1 MTEYI
6 QCRKCKYWVLN
17 NDKFCPHCGIRYPYI
32 AKSPLLC
39 IKLPGFIIAGHA
51 FFYVIVELFTKY
63 TVQLSRLFISLGGF
77 SLVSALSGFFIDK
90 SLKKKIIRS
99 KKYLLKD
106 EENIHIR
113 IKDIKER
120 IEKIKQIRKKLTDQ
134 EKTEKSSSLIKI
146 LDDTDAFFND
156 YLMKYSGELWKIELI
171 RWKNILEPI
180 EYTWKRDD
188 YDKLEKHLEV
198 LKHTRGIGE
207 ELEQKWAKDPY
218 SDTQKGIMI
227 LSNLRELIEG
237 CEKFYKAILAR
248 QAKLVIKDVSPID
261 DKAHELKA
269 AKESGGYS
277 EIFNSKKDLLTFFS
291 SFEELEREFDRLE
304 AEKELISE

>member
-6 QCRKCKYWVLN
+6 QCRICKYWVLN
-17 NDKFCPHCGIRYPYI
+17 NDKYCPHCGILHPYKE
-32 AKSPLLC
+32 KSPLLS
-39 IKLPGFIIAGHA
+39 IKFPGFIIAGHVCV
-51 FFYVIVELFTKY
+51 YGIVELFTKY
-63 TVQLSRLFISLGGF
+63 TIQLPRLFISMGGF
-77 SLVSALSGFFIDK
+77 SLLSVLSGLLIDIR
-90 SLKKKIIRS
+90 LKKRLTRS

-120 IEKIKQIRKKLTDQ
+120 IEKIKQIRKKLTDR
-134 EKTEKSSSLIKI
+134 EKTDKSSTLVKI
-146 LDDTDAFFND
+146 LDDTGNFFDD

-171 RWKNILEPI
+171 RWKNILEPL
-180 EYTWKRDD
+180 EFTWKTDD
-188 YDKLEKHLEV
+188 YDTLEKHLEV
-198 LKHTRGIGE
+198 LKQTKDIGVK
-207 ELEQKWAKDPY
+207 LEKKWAKDPY

-227 LSNLRELIEG
+227 LGNLRELIEG

-261 DKAHELKA
+261 DKAHELRSA
-269 AKESGGYS
+269 RDPGGYS